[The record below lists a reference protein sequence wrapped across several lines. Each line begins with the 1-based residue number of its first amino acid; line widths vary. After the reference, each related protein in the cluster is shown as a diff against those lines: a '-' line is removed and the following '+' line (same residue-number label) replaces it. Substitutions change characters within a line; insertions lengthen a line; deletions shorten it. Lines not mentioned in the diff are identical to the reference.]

1 MTPQYFY
8 IDSGLYAGM
17 VKNYVGLKGT
27 LGSLVNYGSV
37 ALATLFWSTKTGHN
51 NFRIHLLTRFAC
63 WPPKI
68 AAEPIAVSSMVPDHL
83 RWTINEDL

>member
-37 ALATLFWSTKTGHN
+37 ALAT
-51 NFRIHLLTRFAC
+51 
-63 WPPKI
+63 
-68 AAEPIAVSSMVPDHL
+68 PIAVSSMVPDHL